1 MAGRV
6 ARSRPAVLAID
17 GGDSKTAL
25 ALVARDGSLLTTMR
39 IPRSSHVGLG
49 RDGASF
55 KALSDVIREACARM
69 GIDLDGTPVAETG
82 VYCLAGADLPADDRR
97 IERALRLKGWTSS
110 TLVRNDTFAV
120 LRAGTD
126 RGWGVGVVCGT
137 GMNCSGVGP
146 DGRVVRFAALGD
158 ISGDRAAGG
167 GWLGRNALGAAIRA
181 RDGRGPRTMLERV
194 VPAHFRLARPSS
206 VMEAVY
212 MGRIDERR
220 LSELPPVVFRAA
232 AQGDAVALALLE
244 SVADEVVAMAGGAIR
259 RLRLQAQDVEVI
271 LGGGLFHRDDGPFLE
286 RVRLG
291 IAAVAPR
298 AAVRRLG
305 VPPVIGAA
313 LLGLDHVG
321 APRAAGARLRLSLL
335 SHREALPFG

>member
-1 MAGRV
+1 MAGPV

-69 GIDLDGTPVAETG
+69 GIELDGTPVAQTG

-110 TLVRNDTFAV
+110 TLVPNDTFAV

-158 ISGDRAAGG
+158 ISGDLAAGG

-181 RDGRGPRTMLERV
+181 RDGRGPRTMLERL

-212 MGRIDERR
+212 VGRIDERR

-259 RLRLQAQDVEVI
+259 RLRLQSRDVEVI
-271 LGGGLFHRDDGPFLE
+271 LGGGLFHRDDGPFLD
-286 RVRLG
+286 RVRHG

-298 AAVRRLG
+298 AAVRRLT

-321 APRAAGARLRLSLL
+321 APRSAGARLRLSLL
-335 SHREALPFG
+335 SHRETLPFS